1 MEPSHR
7 ILGYVALAAVALGIA
22 WSLVRARRP
31 AADDR
36 VFARF
41 QAMVVGLVLLAAV
54 AGAGVLV
61 SGGHPHEDIHLLY
74 GAIAVGVIP
83 LARSFVGGRDRRHLA
98 AIFLA
103 FTVLG
108 GVLYRLFTTG

>member
-1 MEPSHR
+1 LHR
-7 ILGYVALAAVALGIA
+7 SLGYVAVAAVAFGIV
-22 WSLVRARRP
+22 WSLRLARRP
-31 AADDR
+31 RADDR
-36 VFARF
+36 VFDRF
-41 QAMVVGLVLLAAV
+41 EAMVVGLVLLAAL
-54 AGAGVLV
+54 AGAGVLI
-61 SGGHPHEDIHLLY
+61 SGGHPREDIHLLY

-83 LARSFVGGRDRRHLA
+83 LARSFVGGRNRRHSA